1 MPEAMRVRV
10 WRGTEYHLPMVREER
25 KRTKTLA
32 TGPGSNSVDL
42 SQNLAAHRKEYKK
55 PVTLRQKKK
64 GGLVGVR
71 AKTKG
76 EINDLRPGI
85 LKREGWGR
93 SRSK

>member
-42 SQNLAAHRKEYKK
+42 SQNLAAHRKENKK
-55 PVTLRQKKK
+55 PVTLRQKKR
-64 GGLVGVR
+64 GGARRCTG
-71 AKTKG
+71 
-76 EINDLRPGI
+76 
-85 LKREGWGR
+85 
-93 SRSK
+93 

>member
-55 PVTLRQKKK
+55 PVTLRQKK